1 MTPSRP
7 DPDRASGTVT
17 GSELSADD
25 AAALLRPVDT
35 LAVPIGPG
43 APGGLL
49 HALANRDDWQALE
62 VFGALLLDF
71 FAVFTK
77 PGVRLRSGF
86 FGPAERAL
94 RDAGA
99 NVEFI
104 PADFRRFVTIA
115 EQFAPRVMAT
125 AVAPP
130 DEHGFMSLSLHAGAT
145 VAELHRAARDPNRIV
160 IAEVNDQLPR
170 TLGIPPQYPHTL
182 HIDEVD
188 AIVRNDRTPFVLDD
202 EVPSDVDKAIAAFA
216 RDFVSEGCTLQTGI
230 GGVPSTIVAV
240 LAEAP
245 GGDYGVHS
253 EMFTTGL
260 MRLHQAGKVTNA
272 RKGQFRG
279 FSIST
284 FALGT
289 TELYSWLDQNHDV
302 RFLPVDVVNAPDT
315 IARNHD
321 VVSIN
326 GALAVD
332 LYGQVAADRLGGRQF
347 SGIGGHE
354 DFVAQSGLE
363 LSDRSLI
370 CLPST
375 AQADGVTVSRI
386 VTTLTPGTTVTTPR
400 HQLDLVI
407 TEYGIAE
414 LRGRT
419 VRERAAALAE
429 IAHPDFRDG
438 LRAAVETTA

>member
-1 MTPSRP
+1 MTAR
-7 DPDRASGTVT
+7 
-17 GSELSADD
+17 EMSAVD
-25 AAALLRPVDT
+25 AAALLRPADT
-35 LAVPIGPG
+35 LAIPLGPG
-43 APGGLL
+43 APGGFL
-49 HALANRDDWQALE
+49 HALGTRDDWQALE
-62 VFGALLLDF
+62 VFGALLLDVYT
-71 FAVFTK
+71 VFTK

-86 FGPAERAL
+86 FGPAERIL
-94 RDAGA
+94 RESGA

-115 EQFAPRVMAT
+115 EQFAPRVMTTAAT
-125 AVAPP
+125 PP
-130 DEHGFMSLSLHAGAT
+130 DEHGMMSLSLHAGAT
-145 VAELHRAARDPNRIV
+145 VGELHRAAADPDRIV
-160 IAEVNDQLPR
+160 IVEVNDQLPR
-170 TLGIPPQYPHTL
+170 TFGIPPQFTHAL
-182 HIDEVD
+182 HVDEVD
-188 AIVRNDRTPFVLDD
+188 VIVRNDTTPFVLADD
-202 EVPSDVDKAIAAFA
+202 VPTDVDRAIARFA
-216 RDFVSEGCTLQTGI
+216 QPFIADGCTLQTGI

-240 LAEAP
+240 LAEGP

-272 RKGQFRG
+272 RKGEFRG

-289 TELYSWLDQNHDV
+289 TELYAWLDHNPDV

-315 IARNHD
+315 IARNHH

-326 GALAVD
+326 GALTID
-332 LYGQVAADRLGGRQF
+332 LYGQVVADRLDGRQF

-363 LSDRSLI
+363 LGDRSLI

-375 AQADGVTVSRI
+375 AHVNDAVVSRI

-400 HQLDLVI
+400 HQVDLVI
-407 TEYGIAE
+407 TEFGVAE

-419 VRERAAALAE
+419 VRERAVALAE
-429 IAHPDFRDG
+429 IAHPDFRSE
-438 LRAAVETTA
+438 LRAAAALAS

>member
-1 MTPSRP
+1 MTAR
-7 DPDRASGTVT
+7 
-17 GSELSADD
+17 ELSADD

-35 LAVPIGPG
+35 LAVPLGPG

-49 HALANRDDWQALE
+49 HALGERDDWQALE
-62 VFGALLLDF
+62 VFGALLLDLYS
-71 FAVFTK
+71 VFTK

-115 EQFAPRVMAT
+115 EQFAPRVMTT
-125 AVAPP
+125 AAAPP

-145 VAELHRAARDPNRIV
+145 VGELHRAALDPERIV
-160 IAEVNDQLPR
+160 IVEVNDQLPR
-170 TLGIPPQYPHTL
+170 TLGLPPQFPHTL
-182 HIDEVD
+182 HVDEVD
-188 AIVRNDRTPFVLDD
+188 VIVRNDRAPFVLAD
-202 EVPSDVDKAIAAFA
+202 EVPTDVDRAIAAFA
-216 RDFVSEGCTLQTGI
+216 REFISDGCTLQTGI

-240 LAEAP
+240 LAEGS

-260 MRLHQAGKVTNA
+260 MRLHEAGKVTNE
-272 RKGQFRG
+272 RKGEFRG

-289 TELYSWLDQNHDV
+289 TELYAWLDQNRDV

-315 IARNHD
+315 IARNHH

-332 LYGQVAADRLGGRQF
+332 LYGQVVADRLDGRQF

-354 DFVAQSGLE
+354 DFVAQSGLD

-375 AQADGVTVSRI
+375 AQSNGVTVSRI
-386 VTTLTPGTTVTTPR
+386 VATLMPGTTVTTPR
-400 HQLDLVI
+400 HQVDLVI
-407 TEYGIAE
+407 TEHGVAE

-419 VRERAAALAE
+419 ARERAVALAE

-438 LRAAVETTA
+438 LRAAAEVAS

>member
-1 MTPSRP
+1 
-7 DPDRASGTVT
+7 VT
-17 GSELSADD
+17 ARELSAED

-35 LAVPIGPG
+35 LAIPLGPG
-43 APGGLL
+43 APGGFLR
-49 HALANRDDWQALE
+49 ALGTRDDWQALE

-71 FAVFTK
+71 YTVFTK

-115 EQFAPRVMAT
+115 EQFAPRVMTT

-130 DEHGFMSLSLHAGAT
+130 DKHGLMSLSLHAGAT
-145 VAELHRAARDPNRIV
+145 VGELHRAALDPDRIV

-170 TLGIPPQYPHTL
+170 TLGMPPQFTHAL
-182 HIDEVD
+182 HVDEVD
-188 AIVRNDRTPFVLDD
+188 VIVRNETAPFVLPDD
-202 EVPSDVDKAIAAFA
+202 VPTDVDRAIAAFA
-216 RDFVSEGCTLQTGI
+216 RGFVVDGCTLQSGI
-230 GGVPSTIVAV
+230 GGVPSTIIEL
-240 LAEAP
+240 LADGP

-260 MRLHQAGKVTNA
+260 MRLHEAGKVTNA
-272 RKGQFRG
+272 RKGEFRG
-279 FSIST
+279 FSIAT

-289 TELYSWLDQNHDV
+289 AELYAWLDGNPDV
-302 RFLPVDVVNAPDT
+302 RFLPVEVVNSPAT
-315 IARNHD
+315 IARNHQFA
-321 VVSIN
+321 SIN

-332 LYGQVAADRLGGRQF
+332 LYGQVVADHLGGRQF

-363 LSDRSLI
+363 LEDRSLI

-375 AQADGVTVSRI
+375 ARSDGAVVSRI
-386 VTTLTPGTTVTTPR
+386 VANLTPGSAVTTPR
-400 HQLDLVI
+400 HQVDLVI
-407 TEYGIAE
+407 TEHGVAE
-414 LRGRT
+414 MRGRT
-419 VRERAAALAE
+419 VRERAVALAE
-429 IAHPDFRDG
+429 IAHPDFRDE
-438 LRAAVETTA
+438 LRAAAEIAS

>member
-1 MTPSRP
+1 
-7 DPDRASGTVT
+7 VT
-17 GSELSADD
+17 ARELSAED

-35 LAVPIGPG
+35 LAIPLGPG
-43 APGGLL
+43 APGGFL
-49 HALANRDDWQALE
+49 HALGTRDDWQALE

-71 FAVFTK
+71 YTVFTK

-115 EQFAPRVMAT
+115 EQFAPRVMTT
-125 AVAPP
+125 AAAPP
-130 DEHGFMSLSLHAGAT
+130 DAHGLMSLSLHAGAT
-145 VAELHRAARDPNRIV
+145 VGELHRAARDPERIV
-160 IAEVNDQLPR
+160 IVEVNDQLPR
-170 TLGIPPQYPHTL
+170 TLGIPPQFSHAL
-182 HIDEVD
+182 HVDEVD
-188 AIVRNDRTPFVLDD
+188 VIVRNDTAPFVLADD
-202 EVPSDVDKAIAAFA
+202 VPTDVDRAIAAFA
-216 RDFVSEGCTLQTGI
+216 REFVVDGCTLQSGI
-230 GGVPSTIVAV
+230 GGVPSTIIEL
-240 LAEAP
+240 LAEGS

-272 RKGQFRG
+272 RKGEFRG

-289 TELYSWLDQNHDV
+289 AELYAWLDHNPEV
-302 RFLPVDVVNAPDT
+302 RFLPVEVVNAPST
-315 IARNHD
+315 IARNHQFA
-321 VVSIN
+321 SIN

-332 LYGQVAADRLGGRQF
+332 LYAQIVADRLGGQQF

-363 LSDRSLI
+363 LEDRSLI

-375 AQADGVTVSRI
+375 ARSGAAAVSRI
-386 VTTLTPGTTVTTPR
+386 VTTLTPGSTVTTPR
-400 HQLDLVI
+400 HQVDLVI
-407 TEYGIAE
+407 TEYGVAE

-419 VRERAAALAE
+419 VRERALALAE
-429 IAHPDFRDG
+429 IAHPDFREG
-438 LRAAVETTA
+438 LRAAAGTIS

>member
-1 MTPSRP
+1 VR
-7 DPDRASGTVT
+7 
-17 GSELSADD
+17 ELSAAD

-35 LAVPIGPG
+35 LAVPLGPG
-43 APGGLL
+43 VPGGFL
-49 HALANRDDWQALE
+49 HALGGRDDWEALE

-71 FAVFTK
+71 YVVFTK

-99 NVEFI
+99 KVEFI

-115 EQFAPRVMAT
+115 EQFAPRVMTT
-125 AVAPP
+125 AAAPP
-130 DEHGFMSLSLHAGAT
+130 DENGLLSLSLHAGAT
-145 VAELHRAARDPNRIV
+145 IGELHRAAADPDRLVIV
-160 IAEVNDQLPR
+160 EVNDQLPR
-170 TLGIPPQYPHTL
+170 TLGLPPQFTHAL
-182 HIDEVD
+182 HVDEVD
-188 AIVRNDRTPFVLDD
+188 VIVRNDVAPFVLPEDQ
-202 EVPSDVDKAIAAFA
+202 PTDVDRAIAARA
-216 RDFVSEGCTLQTGI
+216 AQFVSEGCTLQTGI
-230 GGVPSTIVAV
+230 GGVPSTIVAM
-240 LAEAP
+240 LAHGN

-272 RKGQFRG
+272 RKGEFRG
-279 FSIST
+279 MSITT

-289 TELYSWLDQNHDV
+289 SELYAWLDHNPDV
-302 RFLPVDVVNAPDT
+302 RFLPVDVVNAPQT
-315 IARNHD
+315 IARNHN

-332 LYGQVAADRLGGRQF
+332 LYGQVVADRLSGRQF

-363 LSDRSLI
+363 LSDRSLV

-375 AQADGVTVSRI
+375 TVVDGEVMSRI
-386 VTTLTPGTTVTTPR
+386 VATLTPGSAVTTPR
-400 HQLDLVI
+400 HQVDLVI
-407 TEYGIAE
+407 TEHGVAE

-419 VRERAAALAE
+419 TRERATALAE
-429 IAHPDFRDG
+429 IAHPDFRDE
-438 LRAAVETTA
+438 LCAAASELA

>member
-1 MTPSRP
+1 VR
-7 DPDRASGTVT
+7 
-17 GSELSADD
+17 ELSAAD

-35 LAVPIGPG
+35 LAVPLGPG
-43 APGGLL
+43 VPGGFL
-49 HALANRDDWQALE
+49 HALGGRDDWEALE

-71 FAVFTK
+71 YVVFTK

-99 NVEFI
+99 KVEFI

-115 EQFAPRVMAT
+115 EQFAPRVMTT
-125 AVAPP
+125 AAAPP
-130 DEHGFMSLSLHAGAT
+130 DENGLLSLSLHAGAT
-145 VAELHRAARDPNRIV
+145 IGELHRAAADPDRLVIV
-160 IAEVNDQLPR
+160 EVNDQLPR
-170 TLGIPPQYPHTL
+170 TLGLPPQFTHAL
-182 HIDEVD
+182 HVDEVD
-188 AIVRNDRTPFVLDD
+188 VIVRNDVAPFVLPEDQ
-202 EVPSDVDKAIAAFA
+202 PTDVDRAIAARA
-216 RDFVSEGCTLQTGI
+216 AQFVSDGCTLQTGI
-230 GGVPSTIVAV
+230 GGVPSTIVAM
-240 LAEAP
+240 LAHGN

-272 RKGQFRG
+272 RKGEFRG
-279 FSIST
+279 MSITT

-289 TELYSWLDQNHDV
+289 SELYAWLDHNPDV
-302 RFLPVDVVNAPDT
+302 RFLPVDVVNAPQT
-315 IARNHD
+315 IARNHN

-332 LYGQVAADRLGGRQF
+332 LYGQVVADRLSGRQF

-363 LSDRSLI
+363 LSDRSLV

-375 AQADGVTVSRI
+375 AVVDGETVSRI
-386 VTTLTPGTTVTTPR
+386 VATLPPGSAVTTPR
-400 HQLDLVI
+400 HQVDLVI
-407 TEYGIAE
+407 TEHGVAE

-419 VRERAAALAE
+419 TRERATALAE
-429 IAHPDFRDG
+429 IAHPDFRDE
-438 LRAAVETTA
+438 LRAAAVSELA

>member
-1 MTPSRP
+1 
-7 DPDRASGTVT
+7 V
-17 GSELSADD
+17 SAEG

-35 LAVPIGPG
+35 LAVPLGPG
-43 APGGLL
+43 IPGGFL
-49 HALANRDDWQALE
+49 HALGERDDWQALD

-71 FAVFTK
+71 YAVFTK

-94 RDAGA
+94 RDSGA

-115 EQFAPRVMAT
+115 EQFAPRVMTTAAT
-125 AVAPP
+125 PP
-130 DEHGFMSLSLHAGAT
+130 DDNGSMSLSLHAGAT
-145 VAELHRAARDPNRIV
+145 VAELHRAALDPNRIV
-160 IAEVNDQLPR
+160 IVEVNDQLPR
-170 TLGIPPQYPHTL
+170 TLGIPPKFPHTL
-182 HIDEVD
+182 HVDEVD
-188 AIVRNDRTPFVLDD
+188 AIVRNDRTLFVLDD
-202 EVPSDVDKAIAAFA
+202 DVPSDVDRAIAAYA
-216 RDFVSEGCTLQTGI
+216 REFVAEGSTLQTGI

-240 LAEAP
+240 LAEGA

-260 MRLHQAGKVTNA
+260 MRLHEAGKVTNA

-289 TELYSWLDQNHDV
+289 TELYAWLDQNRDV
-302 RFLPVDVVNAPDT
+302 RFLPVDVVNAPAT
-315 IARNHD
+315 IARNHH

-332 LYGQVAADRLGGRQF
+332 LYGQVAADRLDGRQF

-375 AQADGVTVSRI
+375 ARSNGATVSRI

-407 TEYGIAE
+407 TEYGVAE

-419 VRERAAALAE
+419 VGERAAALAE

-438 LRAAVETTA
+438 LRAGAEMTS